1 MVITQ
6 AAAGTNLMATTLKLS
21 EDLKRRVRAA
31 ARAAAISPHAFML
44 RALEAQ
50 TRLDEQRREFLG
62 EAVAALEDATA
73 SGKGYRAA
81 DVHRYVLDRVRG
93 KRSARPAPVTWRK

>member
-1 MVITQ
+1 
-6 AAAGTNLMATTLKLS
+6 MATTLKIP

-31 ARAAAISPHAFML
+31 AKAAAISPHAFML

-50 TRLDEQRREFLG
+50 TLLDEQRREFLG
-62 EAVAALEDATA
+62 AAVAALEESAT

-81 DVHRYVLDRVRG
+81 DVHRYLLERTRG
-93 KRSARPAPVTWRK
+93 KRAARPAPVAWRK